1 MELPT
6 STQDLENSTAAVQG
20 GPLAPQASSA
30 DAPAVDEQDEC
41 ATTDDKCAAA
51 DRISRRP
58 GGPPPCHSASRW
70 PSPLA
75 GRMRPRPR
83 SLRTRPN
90 PPPRRRWTLTLTL
103 PLPLTLTLALTPTLT
118 PAPSAP
124 SLHPPRPLCTL
135 RVLSAPSASSPHPPR
150 PLCTLRVLSAP
161 SAPSATLTRRAAF
174 WRRCVDCDRPS
185 PSSTPSGSQLGAKDD
200 ANLGLWT
207 VEVVPP
213 AGESAPVKGED
224 P

>member
-1 MELPT
+1 MATEASSYVAAEAAFRKHLEDVAMELPT

-41 ATTDDKCAAA
+41 ATTDDECAAA

-75 GRMRPRPR
+75 GGMRPRPR

-103 PLPLTLTLALTPTLT
+103 TLTQVDPHQGPHGGGAHVHRGRQGGALP
-118 PAPSAP
+118 
-124 SLHPPRPLCTL
+124 
-135 RVLSAPSASSPHPPR
+135 
-150 PLCTLRVLSAP
+150 
-161 SAPSATLTRRAAF
+161 
-174 WRRCVDCDRPS
+174 
-185 PSSTPSGSQLGAKDD
+185 DD
-200 ANLGLWT
+200 
-207 VEVVPP
+207 P
-213 AGESAPVKGED
+213 
-224 P
+224 